1 MNTNSKDCRDCTDTA
16 VPVAICGMGM
26 RLPGGIHDDAAL
38 FEFLINGKDARSYT
52 GCSRYDVEKFY
63 DPTPRPGTIQTKHGY
78 WLEDIDLSN
87 FDTFM
92 FKMSG
97 TEAER
102 LDPQQRLLLEVVWE
116 TMQNAGETGW
126 QGKEIGCYVGS
137 FREDW
142 LVLHHSDPL
151 DINPF
156 EVSGSVDLA
165 LANRISYE
173 FDFRGPSMT
182 VKVGCSGSGTCLH
195 LACQAIAHG
204 DCTSAI
210 VAGSSLILTPGINQS
225 LNGIGV
231 FSAEGSCKSFD
242 ASANGYARA
251 EAVNAIFVKRLDLA
265 LRDGNPIRAV
275 IRATAANC
283 DGNTSA
289 LVRPSADAHEQLMRK
304 AYRRAGITNVAET
317 AMVECHSTGT
327 AIGDPIEADAI
338 ARVFGDEGIYI
349 GSVKPNLGHPEA
361 AAALNSVIKSVLSLE
376 RGVIFPNIKF
386 DNPNPNIPFQ
396 EGKLIVPLQ
405 ATPWPKSRQKRIS
418 INSFGIGGANVHIIL
433 DATETSEI
441 ARSPVTPAIS
451 GTGRYF
457 RLLTFSAAHPE
468 SLGRVVDSYQQY
480 IEQHPSSLPSLEFTL
495 LNHRERLLHRTY
507 CVTTGKEPLHVSS
520 QSESQPP
527 SQVCFVFNGQG
538 GQWAQMGK
546 ELMEQHPTFQD
557 DIRRMDR
564 YLKRLQDGP
573 CWTIESEL
581 LEPKATS
588 HIDLASYAQPLSTA
602 LQIALA
608 NLLAQWNITPSNV
621 VGHSSGEIAAAYAAG
636 ALDMEEAIIVSYFRG
651 KICHSWRRRGAMAAV
666 TLGEKE
672 VSPYLEP
679 GVVIACENSP
689 SSVTLSGDKAALEK
703 VISAL
708 QIKQPSVSIR
718 NLNVDTAYHS
728 REFYPCAFRVRPV

>member
-1 MNTNSKDCRDCTDTA
+1 MDCQDCTNTA
-16 VPVAICGMGM
+16 VSVAICGMGM

-78 WLEDIDLSN
+78 WLEDVDLSH

-173 FDFRGPSMT
+173 FDFRGPS
-182 VKVGCSGSGTCLH
+182 
-195 LACQAIAHG
+195 
-204 DCTSAI
+204 
-210 VAGSSLILTPGINQS
+210 LILTPGVNQS

-289 LVRPSADAHEQLMRK
+289 LVRPSAYAHEQLMRK
-304 AYRRAGITNVAET
+304 AYRRAGITNFAET

-405 ATPWPKSRQKRIS
+405 ATPWPKSRHKRIS

-433 DATETSEI
+433 DSTETCGMI
-441 ARSPVTPAIS
+441 KARPPVTPAIS

-468 SLGRVVDSYQQY
+468 SLERVVHSYQQY

-495 LNHRERLLHRTY
+495 LNHRERLLHRAY

-520 QSESQPP
+520 QSESQLP

-608 NLLAQWNITPSNV
+608 NILAQWNITPSNV

-636 ALDMEEAIIVSYFRG
+636 VLDMEEAIIVSYFRG
-651 KICHSWRRRGAMAAV
+651 KICHSRRRGAMAAV
-666 TLGEKE
+666 ALGEKE
-672 VSPYLEP
+672 VSSYLEP
-679 GVVIACENSP
+679 GVVVACENSP

-703 VISAL
+703 VIAAL

-718 NLNVDTAYHS
+718 KLNVDTAYHS
-728 REFYPCAFRVRPV
+728 RESMPVPLKCVQYDLY